1 MQFESLFQEEN
12 NNLIRKIFNFT
23 FSSKMERLNNLYIM
37 RIHFKGNKESTLLK
51 RTYFVSS

>member
-51 RTYFVSS
+51 RTYFVSN